1 MDLSRHVV
9 RCIYCNTSQRARD
22 CKRHTLAQL
31 QVDIEGKS
39 IWLTAFSYAIEDLLV
54 TNKDVGLESD
64 SDKIEDALLA
74 LVNIMLKYNITK
86 LAVTKVLKVSS
97 SSNLDAPNVAST
109 SLMKA

>member
-1 MDLSRHVV
+1 M
-9 RCIYCNTSQRARD
+9 
-22 CKRHTLAQL
+22 
-31 QVDIEGKS
+31 DIEGKS

-54 TNKDVGLESD
+54 TNKDAGLESD